1 MYRRPCFSSCG
12 GRKSREAIIGVKVS
26 ATTADTAMATESV
39 TANERKSRPTTPPIR
54 SRGMKTASREAVMEM
69 MVNPICRAPLS
80 AARIGVSP
88 CST

>member
-1 MYRRPCFSSCG
+1 
-12 GRKSREAIIGVKVS
+12 
-26 ATTADTAMATESV
+26 
-39 TANERKSRPTTPPIR
+39 
-54 SRGMKTASREAVMEM
+54 MKTASREAVMEM